1 MKSKHFIILVAVL
14 AVCFI
19 FAKIYQQNRT
29 IKMRYELQRVERD
42 CDQLAKLC
50 NQKNIEL
57 CKLKDPA
64 LLKQKALALGFVPM
78 HQKQFVFI
86 TTTTTA

>member
-1 MKSKHFIILVAVL
+1 MKNKHFVILVTAC

-19 FAKIYQQNRT
+19 FAKIYQQNKT
-29 IKMRYELQRVERD
+29 IKLRYELQRVERE

-57 CKLKDPA
+57 CKLKDPVS
-64 LLKQKALALGFVPM
+64 LKQKALALGFVPM

-86 TTTTTA
+86 TTTTTV